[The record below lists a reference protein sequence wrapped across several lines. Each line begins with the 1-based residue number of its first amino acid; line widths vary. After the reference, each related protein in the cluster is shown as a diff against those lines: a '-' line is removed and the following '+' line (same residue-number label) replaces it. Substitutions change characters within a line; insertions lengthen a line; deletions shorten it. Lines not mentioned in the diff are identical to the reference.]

1 MELIMN
7 LEVDENG
14 EMGITEKDLKWL
26 KYELIK
32 HGIKIIIEKEKT
44 GRTITEKMNVK
55 EILIKIIKNVEEYKA
70 QLVEKTEII
79 N

>member
-44 GRTITEKMNVK
+44 GRTITKKMNVK
-55 EILIKIIKNVEEYKA
+55 EILIKIIKDVEEYKA